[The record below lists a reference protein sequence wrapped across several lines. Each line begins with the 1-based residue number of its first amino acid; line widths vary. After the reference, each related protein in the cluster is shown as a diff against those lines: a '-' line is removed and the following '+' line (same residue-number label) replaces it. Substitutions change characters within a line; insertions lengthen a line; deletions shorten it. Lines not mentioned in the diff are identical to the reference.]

1 MKDYKAEII
10 AVGTELLLGQ
20 IANTNA
26 QWISRQLAENGV
38 NIHFHQVVGDNLARV
53 SQTFSEAQKRSD
65 IIIVTGGLGPTDDD
79 LTREAFQTI
88 SGLNLVIHEPS
99 LNKIHAYF
107 KKHDSEMTSNNIKQ
121 ARVFS
126 EAHVLI
132 NHIGMAPGMIVE
144 YKNKSWIFLP
154 GVPSE
159 MMRMFSDT
167 VIPYISQLTGQKQL
181 IKSMILRFIGIGEAK
196 LEHELQDLIRQQT
209 NPTIAPLAQQDG
221 LIIRL
226 TVKATSNDEANELLE
241 QCKGQI
247 LQRVGDFYVGSDDET
262 VEKKALFM
270 LKQHE
275 KTIAAA
281 ESLTGGKFT
290 ESLISVPGASEVCKG
305 GIVCYDAEVKRNILG
320 VSLETL
326 QNEGTVSRACA
337 IELAQSILKLLKTD
351 IGISFTGV
359 AGPHTLEG
367 KQAGTVFIA
376 IANKQGK
383 FLVKE
388 HLFTGD
394 REAIRRKSV
403 QKGYDMLFKFLK
415 REQ

>member
-1 MKDYKAEII
+1 
-10 AVGTELLLGQ
+10 
-20 IANTNA
+20 
-26 QWISRQLAENGV
+26 
-38 NIHFHQVVGDNLARV
+38 
-53 SQTFSEAQKRSD
+53 
-65 IIIVTGGLGPTDDD
+65 
-79 LTREAFQTI
+79 
-88 SGLNLVIHEPS
+88 
-99 LNKIHAYF
+99 
-107 KKHDSEMTSNNIKQ
+107 
-121 ARVFS
+121 
-126 EAHVLI
+126 
-132 NHIGMAPGMIVE
+132 
-144 YKNKSWIFLP
+144 
-154 GVPSE
+154 VPSE

-305 GIVCYDAEVKRNILG
+305 GIVCYDAEVKRN
-320 VSLETL
+320 
-326 QNEGTVSRACA
+326 
-337 IELAQSILKLLKTD
+337 
-351 IGISFTGV
+351 
-359 AGPHTLEG
+359 
-367 KQAGTVFIA
+367 
-376 IANKQGK
+376 
-383 FLVKE
+383 
-388 HLFTGD
+388 
-394 REAIRRKSV
+394 
-403 QKGYDMLFKFLK
+403 
-415 REQ
+415 